1 MITKPKKKLTPAS
14 IISQKKYAPTKTLKG
29 VKRDGST
36 DKSKSQTK
44 RREAFL
50 PSDERRLGS
59 LRSVEFGK
67 HIGEGTYGDVFEL
80 KQDNHFVVKVPRG
93 FVNVDNETPSRRMT
107 RLLDSESEIDSEI
120 NAYENFNLGGKPFF
134 SPAKVINLGGND
146 LTSRNI
152 RGIIRPKVRPVVD
165 YSKSGYAGCL
175 IRLSDAQLD
184 EVRQKL
190 IVLTHQGIALRDGVQ
205 AGIDPT
211 GRLLIYDS
219 GRVEHLPRPSDFGY
233 VMHCN
238 NVAWSSFVARQRKND
253 GATNAERVA
262 ERAKYGKVE

>member
-1 MITKPKKKLTPAS
+1 MIKKPKKLTVAS
-14 IISQKKYAPTKTLKG
+14 IISQKKQARKQTLKG
-29 VKRDGST
+29 AKRDESK
-36 DKSKSQTK
+36 DKRKTK

-59 LRSVEFGK
+59 LGSVEFGK
-67 HIGEGTYGDVFEL
+67 RIGEGTYGDVFEL
-80 KQDNHFVVKVPRG
+80 KHDNNFVVKVPRG
-93 FVNVDNETPSRRMT
+93 FVNVDNETQSRRMT

-120 NAYENFNLGGKPFF
+120 HAYEDFNLGGKPFF
-134 SPAKVINLGGND
+134 SPAKVVNLGGND

-175 IRLSDAQLD
+175 IRLSNSQLE

-190 IVLTHQGIALRDGVQ
+190 IALTYQHIALRDGVQ
-205 AGIDPT
+205 AGIDT
-211 GRLLIYDS
+211 AGRLLIYDA

-233 VMHCN
+233 VMHSN
-238 NVAWSSFVARQRKND
+238 NIAWSSFVARQRKND

-262 ERAKYGKVE
+262 ERDKYGRIE